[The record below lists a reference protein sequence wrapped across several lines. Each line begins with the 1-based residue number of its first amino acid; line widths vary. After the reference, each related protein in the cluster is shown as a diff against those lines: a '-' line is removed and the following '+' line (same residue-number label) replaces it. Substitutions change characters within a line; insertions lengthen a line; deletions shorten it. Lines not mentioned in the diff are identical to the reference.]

1 LAPEV
6 DRQARLTRAL
16 VERNILV
23 AAGHTDAQVADL
35 ERCIDA
41 GLSLF
46 THIGNAC
53 PMIVHRHDNILQR
66 ALSLAPR
73 LRYTFIADGWHLP
86 SFVVKNLLKCA
97 SIEHLA
103 VVSDAIAAAGLGP
116 GEFQLGDRRVKV
128 GADRCA
134 RSPNGEHFVGAASTM
149 ADAHQWLLETVG
161 LSDAQCHQL
170 LYTNP
175 KQWLMAVTP
184 KQPA

>member
-1 LAPEV
+1 
-6 DRQARLTRAL
+6 
-16 VERNILV
+16 
-23 AAGHTDAQVADL
+23 
-35 ERCIDA
+35 
-41 GLSLF
+41 
-46 THIGNAC
+46 
-53 PMIVHRHDNILQR
+53 MIVHRHDNILQR